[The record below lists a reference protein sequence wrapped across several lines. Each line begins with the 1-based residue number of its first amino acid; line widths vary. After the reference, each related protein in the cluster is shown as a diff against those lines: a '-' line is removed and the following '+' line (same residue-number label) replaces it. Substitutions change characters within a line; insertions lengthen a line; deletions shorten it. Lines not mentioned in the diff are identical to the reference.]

1 MCCASSVI
9 RTLPSPGSTD
19 PADLAVLAGLTVVD
33 TDDDDPVLLWPDGT
47 PVDTWREDY
56 PYEERM
62 TRDYYEHAKRL
73 LQIELVKLQNWV
85 KDTGQKIVIVF
96 EGRDAAGKG
105 GTIKRF
111 TEHLN
116 PRGAR
121 VVALEKPTER
131 ERTQWYFQRYVP
143 HLPSN
148 GEIVMFDRSWYN
160 RAGVERVMGFCT
172 PHEYVE
178 FMREAP
184 EFERMLVN
192 SELSL
197 TKFWFSVSRLEQRT
211 RFVIRQIDP
220 VRQWKL
226 SPMDIQAL
234 DKWDDY
240 TVAKEAMFEYTDT
253 DHAPWTV
260 VKSNDKKRARL
271 EAMRHILEQFD
282 YDGKDPEVVGNPDRK
297 IIDKPALLAERGPEQ
312 SFLRL

>member
-1 MCCASSVI
+1 MCCASNVFHAI
-9 RTLPSPGSTD
+9 PSPGSED
-19 PADLAVLAGLTVVD
+19 PADLAVLAGLTVED
-33 TDDDDPVLLWPDGT
+33 NDDDDPILLWPDGT
-47 PVDTWREDY
+47 PVDTWREEY
-56 PYEERM
+56 PYGQRM
-62 TRDYYEHAKRL
+62 TRDYYERAKRL

-85 KDTGQKIVIVF
+85 KDTGQRLIIVF

-143 HLPSN
+143 HLPAA

-172 PHEYVE
+172 PEECLE

-192 SELSL
+192 SGLSL

-211 RFVIRQIDP
+211 RFVIRQVDP

-226 SPMDIQAL
+226 SPMDIESL
-234 DKWDDY
+234 DKWDAY
-240 TVAKEAMFEYTDT
+240 TEAKEAMFFYTDT
-253 DHAPWTV
+253 EDSPWTV

-271 EAMRHILEQFD
+271 EAMRHILERYD
-282 YDGKDPEVVGNPDRK
+282 YEGKDTEVVGKPDRK
-297 IIDKPALLAERGPEQ
+297 IIGPPSLLSEQ
-312 SFLRL
+312 AAIETFTRL

>member
-1 MCCASSVI
+1 VFKS
-9 RTLPSPGSTD
+9 LPSPGSQD
-19 PADLAVLAGLTVVD
+19 PADLALLAGLRVVD
-33 TDDDDPVLLWPDGT
+33 NDDDDPVLIWPDGT

-56 PYEERM
+56 PYDERM
-62 TRDYYEHAKRL
+62 TREYYDHHKRL

-85 KDTGQKIVIVF
+85 KDTGKKIVIIF

-121 VVALEKPTER
+121 VVALVKPTET
-131 ERTQWYFQRYVP
+131 ERTQWYFQRYVT
-143 HLPSN
+143 HLPSA

-160 RAGVERVMGFCT
+160 RAGVERVMNFCT
-172 PHEYVE
+172 PEEYLE

-184 EFERMLVN
+184 EFERMLAH
-192 SELSL
+192 SGLHL
-197 TKFWFSVSRLEQRT
+197 TKFWFSVTRSEQRT
-211 RFVIRQIDP
+211 RFVIRQVDP

-226 SPMDIQAL
+226 SPMDIQSL

-240 TVAKEAMFEYTDT
+240 TEAKEAMFFYTDT
-253 DHAPWTV
+253 EAAPWTV

-271 EAMRHILEQFD
+271 EAIRHVLEKFD
-282 YDGKDPEVVGNPDRK
+282 YDGKDKEVVGKPDRK
-297 IIDKPALLAERGPEQ
+297 IIGPPSLLSENTSVQ
-312 SFLRL
+312 SFTRL

>member
-1 MCCASSVI
+1 M
-9 RTLPSPGSTD
+9 LPSPGSKD
-19 PADLAVLAGLTVVD
+19 PEDLAILAGLRVED
-33 TDDDDPVLLWPDGT
+33 NDDDDPVLLWPDGT

-56 PYEERM
+56 PYDERM
-62 TRDYYEHAKRL
+62 TRDYYDHHKRL

-116 PRGAR
+116 PRGSR
-121 VVALEKPTER
+121 VVALVKPTET
-131 ERTQWYFQRYVP
+131 ERTQWYFQRYVT
-143 HLPSN
+143 HLPSA

-172 PHEYVE
+172 PEEYLE

-184 EFERMLVN
+184 EFERMLVHSGLN
-192 SELSL
+192 L
-197 TKFWFSVSRLEQRT
+197 TKFWFSVTRSEQRT
-211 RFVIRQIDP
+211 RFVIRQVDP

-226 SPMDIQAL
+226 SPMDIQSL

-240 TVAKEAMFEYTDT
+240 TEAKEAMFFYTDT
-253 DHAPWTV
+253 ADAPWTV

-271 EAMRHILEQFD
+271 EAIRHVLERFD
-282 YDGKDPEVVGNPDRK
+282 YEGKDEEIVGKPDRK
-297 IIDKPALLAERGPEQ
+297 IIGPSALLSEKTAVQ
-312 SFLRL
+312 SFIRL